1 MKVKVRART
10 QAPAAYSHTP
20 GAGLMECGG
29 AEKRVVKVSW
39 REGSGRR
46 GPCVSVGAR
55 IRVQMV
61 IAKVDVR
68 LQLVT

>member
-1 MKVKVRART
+1 
-10 QAPAAYSHTP
+10 
-20 GAGLMECGG
+20 MECGG

-46 GPCVSVGAR
+46 GPCMSVGAG